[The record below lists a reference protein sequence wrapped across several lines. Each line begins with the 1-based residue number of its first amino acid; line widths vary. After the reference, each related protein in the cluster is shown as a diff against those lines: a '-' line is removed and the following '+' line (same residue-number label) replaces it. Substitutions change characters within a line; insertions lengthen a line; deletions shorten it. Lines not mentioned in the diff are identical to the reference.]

1 MSSAEPIRRRTP
13 RLAEAVPAS
22 RRALA
27 KARLTVVPQ
36 RIEQAGRVPFIAVVS
51 VLALLGVVT
60 LLMFNTSLQQASFA
74 ATALESK
81 ANTLTEREEA
91 LKQDVEGLRS
101 PVELARQAQAQ
112 GMTLPSSP
120 DFLSL
125 QDGKV
130 LRAGNGEPPSKL
142 MLNKPPAA
150 KPDVLNPAP
159 VYVTAPERKNDRGGD
174 TGERSPTGD
183 DRDGSNGEGR

>member
-1 MSSAEPIRRRTP
+1 MSSAEPIRRR
-13 RLAEAVPAS
+13 LSQVGEVAPAS

-27 KARLTVVPQ
+27 KARLTVVPR
-36 RIEQAGRVPFIAVVS
+36 RIEQAGRVPFLAVVS
-51 VLALLGVVT
+51 VMALLGVVT

-91 LKQDVEGLRS
+91 LKQEVEDLRS
-101 PVELARQAQAQ
+101 PGELARQAQAQ

-125 QDGKV
+125 SDGKV
-130 LRAGNGEPPSKL
+130 LEAGNGEPPSKL
-142 MLNKPPAA
+142 MLKEPPAA
-150 KPDVLNPAP
+150 KPDILNPAA
-159 VYVTAPERKNDRGGD
+159 VYVTDPDRKSDRDGD
-174 TGERSPTGD
+174 TGDRSPSRG
-183 DRDGSNGEGR
+183 DRDGSNGDGR